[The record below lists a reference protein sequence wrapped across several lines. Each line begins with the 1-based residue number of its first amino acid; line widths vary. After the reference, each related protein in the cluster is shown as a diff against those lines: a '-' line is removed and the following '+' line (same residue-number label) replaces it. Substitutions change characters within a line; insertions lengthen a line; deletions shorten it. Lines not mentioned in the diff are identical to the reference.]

1 MSDSRWFK
9 SVTRPEFSAR
19 GNGVAI
25 LVFGPEGFDRPA
37 GSFRVSDGMLLWAGG
52 RPDPRLDTGYYAEE
66 WGLVAG
72 ADGTLTEEGA
82 ELLDEFGLDLRT
94 VLRREERA
102 ESEVVIL
109 REEERSR
116 IERERDRM
124 SAGAAVAA
132 AVRRWLRAQTV
143 EGYAGIQFGG
153 IYGRGR
159 DAAGNR
165 VYLHRNDRVGPFRLG
180 RYGVFPTYGWTVVYE
195 GLEWAYEFVEWWAEY
210 GPAEI
215 ELDPLSSYEIGVT
228 ELDR

>member
-52 RPDPRLDTGYYAEE
+52 RPNPGLDSGYYAEE

-72 ADGTLTEEGA
+72 SDGTLTEEGA
-82 ELLDEFGLDLRT
+82 ELLDEFGLDLGT

-116 IERERDRM
+116 IERESDRV
-124 SAGAAVAA
+124 SAGAAVSA

-143 EGYAGIQFGG
+143 EGYVGMPFGG
-153 IYGRGR
+153 VYGRGR

-165 VYLHRNDRVGPFRLG
+165 VYLHRGDATVPGTVRR
-180 RYGVFPTYGWTVVYE
+180 WTVVYE
-195 GLEWAYEFVEWWAEY
+195 GSVWTYEFVEWWGEF

-215 ELDPLSSYEIGVT
+215 ELDVLSSYEIEVT
-228 ELDR
+228 GLDR